1 MYVQVTKETLR
12 EEEIEEN
19 EKWEISVLKNVADL
33 YGVVYVDKG
42 IFRGEIR
49 VVNEKNFLPNREL

>member
-1 MYVQVTKETLR
+1 MQATKETLR
-12 EEEIEEN
+12 EEELDES
-19 EKWEISVLKNVADL
+19 EKCEISVLKNVADL

-49 VVNEKNFLPNREL
+49 MVGEKNYLPNREL